1 MENQQLKQTK
11 FDSMVTN
18 RTMQLVKAVI
28 PYIDNNLGA
37 FIGAYIKFIE
47 LQNATRVNANVTIAA
62 MNADKHMGME
72 SMLEDIKDFLGDE
85 ERETID
91 TIMSMMEMMNMD
103 DDAKQNFMGSY
114 MDMFGL

>member
-1 MENQQLKQTK
+1 METEQLKQTK

-28 PYIDNNLGA
+28 PYIDNQMGSFL
-37 FIGAYIKFIE
+37 GAYIKFIE
-47 LQNATRVNANVTIAA
+47 LQNAARINSNIAVAA

-72 SMLEDIKDFLGDE
+72 NMLDDIKDFLGDDD
-85 ERETID
+85 REMID
-91 TIMSMMEMMNMD
+91 TLMSMMEMMNMD
-103 DDAKQNFMGSY
+103 DDAKQEFMGSY